1 MNRLIYVFFAVIVGL
16 LAGCSSEKLIYKD
29 IKMVAWNEDTVN
41 NYEIV
46 FTKKN
51 RFFYTI
57 IHKDN
62 LKESKEEYTGKLS
75 HGTDRI
81 YLLFNGAR
89 PVDQRI
95 YLVKE
100 ASGNYLIQYFT
111 NDKKR
116 IFLRLQHYPHFFW

>member
-1 MNRLIYVFFAVIVGL
+1 MNRLIYLFFAVVVSL
-16 LAGCSSEKLIYKD
+16 LASCSSKKLTYQD
-29 IKMVAWNEDTVN
+29 IKLVAWNEDTVN
-41 NYEIV
+41 NYHIV
-46 FTKKN
+46 FTKENK
-51 RFFYTI
+51 FYYTI

-62 LKESKEEYTGKLS
+62 LKETKEHYTGKLS

-81 YLLFNGAR
+81 YLLFKGSR
-89 PVDQRI
+89 PVDQCI

-116 IFLRLQHYPHFFW
+116 IFLRVQQYPHFL